1 MREANGRREN
11 DRDGT
16 ISRTDEVD
24 AGLWEPSVR
33 LGHDVRFLLAA
44 VGGGGVRVGREI
56 ARRHLRFVETVAI
69 NCDAR
74 VADVEEFDRRI
85 CLGTDDGPSLGVP
98 ASAAAAGHLARAAEP
113 VLERVF
119 DGATFVTV
127 VASLGGASGTG
138 ILPQVLEA
146 ASRSAEVLSVFV
158 VKPFAVEAER
168 RAVAERAIAGLH
180 FLDAFVEKHQRHQAT
195 LTILDNEELYRR
207 DRRMP
212 LRQVPSAWADRISSH
227 IERSMLH
234 PVEALLDS
242 QRIAEAGADES
253 FPRGPPTIPSS
264 IGREPLEELP
274 PMFPRMDL
282 GVPPGGPDAEL
293 TFEVIVPGP
302 PGPDVL

>member
-16 ISRTDEVD
+16 NTRTSEVD
-24 AGLWEPSVR
+24 VGLWEPTVR

-44 VGGGGVRVGREI
+44 VGGGGIRIGREI

-69 NCDAR
+69 NCDPR
-74 VADVEEFDRRI
+74 VADSEEFDRRI
-85 CLGTDDGPSLGVP
+85 CLGSDNGPAFGVP
-98 ASAAAAGHLARAAEP
+98 ATAGAAGQIARAAEP
-113 VLERVF
+113 ALERVF

-138 ILPQVLEA
+138 ILPVVLEA

-180 FLDAFVEKHQRHQAT
+180 FLDAFVEKHQRRQAT
-195 LTILDNEELYRR
+195 LTVLDNEELLRQ

-212 LRQVPSAWADRISSH
+212 VRHVPVVWASRIADH
-227 IERSMLH
+227 IEESMLT
-234 PVEALLDS
+234 PVETLLDS
-242 QRIAEAGADES
+242 QRIPQIALEES
-253 FPRGPPTIPSS
+253 FPRVPPTVPSS
-264 IGREPLEELP
+264 LGPEPPEEMP
-274 PMFPRMDL
+274 PLYPRMA
-282 GVPPGGPDAEL
+282 GGAPSPPADVEL
-293 TFEVIVPGP
+293 TFEVIASGP
-302 PGPDVL
+302 RGPEAL

>member
-1 MREANGRREN
+1 MREANGRRES

-16 ISRTDEVD
+16 ISRADEVD

-44 VGGGGVRVGREI
+44 VGGGGVRIGREI

-74 VADVEEFDRRI
+74 VADAEEFDRRI
-85 CLGTDDGPSLGVP
+85 CLGSDDGSSIGVP
-98 ASAAAAGHLARAAEP
+98 ASAAAAGQLARAAEP
-113 VLERVF
+113 ALERVF

-127 VASLGGASGTG
+127 VASLGGGSGTG
-138 ILPQVLEA
+138 ILPHVLEA

-158 VKPFAVEAER
+158 IKPFAVETER

-180 FLDAFVEKHQRHQAT
+180 FLDAFVEKHQRRQAT
-195 LTILDNEELYRR
+195 LTVLDNEELFRR

-212 LRQVPSAWADRISSH
+212 VRRVPSVWADRIAGH
-227 IERSMLH
+227 IEESMLT

-242 QRIAEAGADES
+242 QRIAQIAAEES
-253 FPRGPPTIPSS
+253 FPRIPPTIPSS
-264 IGREPLEELP
+264 LGPEPPEEMP
-274 PMFPRMDL
+274 PLYPRMSLDAGL
-282 GVPPGGPDAEL
+282 APPDVEL

-302 PGPDVL
+302 QGPDLL